1 MNSKD
6 QEKALRNLSLSIGDF
21 IRYWGF
27 RRVHGAV
34 WTQLYLSPT
43 PLSGTDLARKLK
55 LSKALVSPALT
66 ELQGWKLIY
75 EAESPDEK
83 TKLYSAEPDFNAVI
97 KHVLRQRESRLL
109 GRIVTHFDQLNR
121 DQKSSDLTEHR
132 RMRQL
137 EAMISSAQLMLDL
150 ILAEDQVLDM
160 PSRLE
165 L

>member
-6 QEKALRNLSLSIGDF
+6 QENTLRNLSLSIGDF

-43 PLSGTDLARKLK
+43 SLSGTDLARKLK
-55 LSKALVSPALT
+55 LSKSLVSSALA
-66 ELQGWKLIY
+66 ELQNWKLIF
-75 EAESPDEK
+75 EVESPDDK
-83 TKLYSAEPDFNAVI
+83 TKLYSAQPDFNAVI

-109 GRIVTHFDQLNR
+109 GRIVTHFDQLNS

-132 RMRQL
+132 RMREL
-137 EAMISSAQLMLDL
+137 ETMISSAQLMLDL

-160 PSRLE
+160 PSRIE
-165 L
+165 R